1 MKIQNDPLRALLEQD
16 EARKNSA
23 GTEGFEALLHKE
35 LQRGQGEG
43 GTGPVST
50 AGQASAVLALQ
61 IRAAQ
66 ELGGVKEPDEAASD
80 AFMGRLDGLLD
91 KWENYAASLNN
102 PSGASLKSLHALLGD
117 LGGDLDGLK
126 AALPG
131 LSGGMEE
138 LGGLV
143 NELEVLEA
151 TERFKLNRGDYQ
163 L

>member
-16 EARKNSA
+16 ETRRNSA
-23 GTEGFEALLHKE
+23 GAEGFEVLLHKE
-35 LQRGQGEG
+35 LQRSPVEG
-43 GTGPVST
+43 GAGPVAA

-66 ELGGVKEPDEAASD
+66 ELGGVKEADEGVSD
-80 AFMGRLDGLLD
+80 AFMGQLDGLLN
-91 KWENYAASLNN
+91 KWENYAASLSN
-102 PSGASLKSLHALLGD
+102 PSGASLKSLHSLLGD
-117 LGGDLDGLK
+117 LGGTLDELK

-131 LSGGMEE
+131 LNGGMEE

-143 NELEVLEA
+143 NELEVLET
-151 TERFKLNRGDYQ
+151 TERFKLNRGDY